1 MGQTTDV
8 LNIHV
13 NVDGDQQFRERM
25 RSVTGST
32 IAFKAAIAGA
42 TLATKKFIGSA
53 LELAS
58 NLEEVQNVVEVTF
71 GGISDAINDFSKS
84 ALQNYGLSE
93 TIAKKYIGTFG
104 AMSRSFGFIPEQ
116 AEKMSIALTAM
127 AGDVASFYN
136 LETDV
141 AYTKLKSI
149 FTGETESLKE
159 LGIVMTQT
167 ALDQYALE
175 KGMDKTTKQMSEQ
188 EKVSLRYM
196 FVMDKLKNV
205 SGDYSNTSDGWA
217 NSIRTAKLQIQS
229 MVAEVGSEL
238 MPAAK
243 ITLGYTM
250 QGLRVV
256 LGFLK
261 STAHGLSLFA
271 EGWKASSVTTKVFV
285 GVAAGAAVALFNFNK
300 IAAVTQAVV
309 GVASTAIKILN
320 MNLTATLTLTQALK
334 GALGII
340 TVIGSIIGA
349 VKLMSSISSA
359 FDKVEES
366 MKNQQSTVSD
376 MNMEWED
383 GSDAVK
389 DYVDSTKELERALMS
404 FDEVNKIGDKSL
416 LGDIV
421 DKDSLQ
427 DLEQFKNSLDGLF
440 DNVKFDGAFD
450 GLFDGFEGLSSTF
463 DGLIDKINRVKAIWG
478 TPLEGETFGEKA
490 LDFLDRVDRSLEVI
504 APKWTA
510 FWRDAGGTALDVF
523 QEPKWRNKIVLIE
536 NLIKRHFQG
545 PAWELG
551 WKNTWGIVTAAWK
564 VAFDVLSGDFASLAI
579 DLNDLKVKAENLF
592 LLLKSII
599 TFDSNGIKQAVLGQM
614 LGVKLNSPE
623 TKSSN
628 PITNTDFSGN
638 KVPTYQVAAGPTLS
652 GKAGYLLPKYAAG
665 GFPDMGEMFVA
676 RENGPEMVGKIG
688 NKSAVAN
695 NEQITTALY
704 NAVKSA
710 LGGNNNRGGTTVL
723 YIDGKVLGKATVD
736 YINNQTMSSGQ
747 SPLVEIG

>member
-1 MGQTTDV
+1 MTTDE
-8 LNIHV
+8 LNVIIQAL
-13 NVDGDQQFRERM
+13 GTQQFRSQM
-25 RSVTGST
+25 RECTAST
-32 IAFKAAIAGA
+32 LAFKASIAAI
-42 TLATKKFIGSA
+42 TLATKKFISSA

-58 NLEEVQNVVEVTF
+58 NLEEVQNVVKVTF
-71 GGISDAINDFSKS
+71 GGISDEINDFSKS

-104 AMSRSFGFIPEQ
+104 AMAKSFGFIPEQ

-136 LETDV
+136 LESDV
-141 AYTKLKSI
+141 AYTKLKSV

-175 KGMDKTTKQMSEQ
+175 KGFGKTTKQMTEQ
-188 EKVSLRYM
+188 EKVALRYS
-196 FVMDKLKNV
+196 FVMDKLKIA
-205 SGDYSNTSDGWA
+205 SGDYKNTSDGWA
-217 NSIRTAKLQIQS
+217 NSFRTAKLEIQA
-229 MVAEVGSEL
+229 MAAEVGTEL

-243 ITLGYTM
+243 IALGYSM
-250 QGLRVV
+250 QGLRIV

-261 STAHGLSLFA
+261 NTASGLSMFA
-271 EGWKASSVTTKVFV
+271 EAWKSSSMATKVFV
-285 GVAAGAAVALFNFNK
+285 GITTGAAVALFNFNK
-300 IAAVTQAVV
+300 IAVLTRAVIGVV
-309 GVASTAIKILN
+309 SSAIKILN
-320 MNLTATLTLTQALK
+320 MDLTATLTLTQALK

-340 TVIGSIIGA
+340 AVVGSIIGA
-349 VKLMSSISSA
+349 VKLMSSLASV

-366 MKNQQSTVSD
+366 MKNQESTVSD
-376 MNMEWED
+376 MNIEWQD

-389 DYVDSTKELERALMS
+389 DYTDSTKELERALMS

-416 LGDIV
+416 IGDVI
-421 DKDSLQ
+421 DKEALQ
-427 DLEQFKNSLDGLF
+427 DLGQFKDMLDDTFNKVEFGDLL
-440 DNVKFDGAFD
+440 G
-450 GLFDGFEGLSSTF
+450 GLSDSIADATSGLG
-463 DGLIDKINRVKAIWG
+463 GLIDKVNKVKEIWAK
-478 TPLEGETFGEKA
+478 PIEGETFGEKV
-490 LDFLDRVDRSLEVI
+490 LDFFDRIEQTMAVF

-510 FWRDAGGTALDVF
+510 FWDDAGGTALDVF
-523 QEPKWRNKIVLIE
+523 HEPKWRNKIVLIE

-545 PAWELG
+545 PAWKIG
-551 WKNTWGIVTAAWK
+551 WNNTWGIVTSAWK
-564 VAFDVLSGDFASLAI
+564 VAFDILSGDFASLAI

-592 LLLKSII
+592 LLLKSIV
-599 TFDSNGIKQAVLGQM
+599 TFDGKGIKQAVLGQ
-614 LGVKLNSPE
+614 LLNTNLISPE

-628 PITNTDFSGN
+628 PFSDTSQFS
-638 KVPTYQVAAGPTLS
+638 KYPTMKVAAGPTLS
-652 GKAGYLLPKYAAG
+652 GKAGYLVPAYAAG

-676 RENGPEMVGKIG
+676 RENGPEMVGRIG

-695 NEQITTALY
+695 NEQITTAIY

-710 LGGNNNRGGTTVL
+710 LGGSNNNRGGTTVL

-747 SPLVEIG
+747 SPLIELG